1 MIRHIV
7 MWKFKDGEIENA
19 KAFLSK
25 LEALKAV
32 IPEIVNVQTGI
43 NMNPKNDFDAVLI
56 ADFNTMEDLQS
67 YAGNPL
73 HLEAAAFCKDSR
85 LKREAIDFEF

>member
-7 MWKFKDGEIENA
+7 MWKFKDGELENA
-19 KAFLSK
+19 KIFLSK
-25 LEALKAV
+25 LEALKDV

-43 NMNPKNDFDAVLI
+43 NVNPKNDFDAVLV
-56 ADFNTMEDLQS
+56 ADFKTMEDLQS
-67 YAGNPL
+67 YAVNPL
-73 HLEAAAFCKDSR
+73 HLEAASFCKESR